1 MSTPEY
7 INYRIAMNDTLI
19 DYHQKKEAKMKEE
32 KQKQKEE
39 ELHNGFE
46 VIDKEDI
53 VVASHNNIKNKSK
66 DHLI

>member
-32 KQKQKEE
+32 KRKE

>member
-32 KQKQKEE
+32 KQKE

-53 VVASHNNIKNKSK
+53 VVAPHNNIKNKSK